1 MTTIMTFNISKEVQV
16 MSKQE
21 SGGNIINM
29 SSVCGQAASPAWPQP
44 AEDHS
49 LSGSICTGNVP

>member
-1 MTTIMTFNISKEVQV
+1 